1 MVQSGTLL
9 SVARGWRWGG
19 FLLAL
24 GAAGWWLWD
33 LHRSPNRT
41 DLVSFWQL
49 VVAVVALV
57 VGLIPVLPSRKIDD
71 GSGSGLDR
79 LADRLAGAVYQQW
92 KQAAAERGLL
102 HPDPIEVRWSKVL
115 SVAGSAA
122 AATDSR
128 RFQPIPGLDAIGQ
141 EQLREGGL
149 GDLHAVYGGLGSGRL
164 VIVGSPGSGKS
175 GAAVLLVLA
184 ALDHR
189 RTATETDRVPVPVL
203 FTFAGWDSSVPLRDW
218 LVSQLQQTYEGLFI
232 GRRGARA
239 AGQLLDEAKIAAV
252 LDGLDEIP
260 EQSRPMRCRLS
271 LSRLGFGWSSCPAI
285 MRWPPLPRR
294 IDCRARPRSGWM
306 MLIRLPLRII
316 WSG

>member
-1 MVQSGTLL
+1 MIQWGTLL
-9 SVARGWRWGG
+9 SVTRGWRWGG

-24 GAAGWWLWD
+24 GAGAAGWWLWD
-33 LHRSPNRT
+33 LHRAPNRT
-41 DLVSFWQL
+41 DLSSFWQL

-57 VGLIPVLPSRKIDD
+57 VGLIPVLKDWLPSRKTGD

-79 LADRLAGAVYQQW
+79 LADRLAGAVYEQW

-102 HPDPIEVRWSKVL
+102 HPDPIEVRWSKVS

-128 RFQPIPGLDAIGQ
+128 RFQPIPGLAAIGQ

-149 GDLHAVYGGLGSGRL
+149 GDLHTVYGGLGSGRL

-189 RTATETDRVPVPVL
+189 RTATETDRVQMPVPVL
-203 FTFAGWDSSVPLRDW
+203 FTFAGWDPSAPLRDW

-239 AGQLLDEAKIAAV
+239 AGQLLDEAKIAVV

-260 EQSRPMRCRLS
+260 EQSRPDALQALTEQAGFRLVI
-271 LSRLGFGWSSCPAI
+271 LSRHNEMVAAAKKDRLQGRG
-285 MRWPPLPRR
+285 R
-294 IDCRARPRSGWM
+294 DRAG
-306 MLIRLPLRII
+306 
-316 WSG
+316 